1 MDNTNIVAVIYLS
14 YFWYFEQGVWNINFV
29 FFEITKTYSVEEA
42 ANTIMDM
49 SSPSEFD
56 GSLDSIKP
64 LCEDSSWDE
73 ASTTS
78 EIGKNEGDEI

>member
-1 MDNTNIVAVIYLS
+1 
-14 YFWYFEQGVWNINFV
+14 
-29 FFEITKTYSVEEA
+29 
-42 ANTIMDM
+42 MDM